1 MDLTPLDVWRRAMVD
16 SVRRDAPDLS
26 ARQMAILLTVYMT
39 KPPHTV
45 RGLAELLNISKPAVT
60 RALDRLGEFR
70 LARRKSDPRDR
81 RSILVQRTVKG
92 SVYLA
97 ELAEF
102 IAEAAAAAERDKIAK
117 AARTAKRTGKTAATK
132 TAKTAP
138 KAVKTKAAKPAATS
152 ADKPAA
158 ARERTAMAAKAAKAA
173 RAPARN

>member
-45 RGLAELLNISKPAVT
+45 RGLAETLNISKPAVT
-60 RALDRLGEFR
+60 RALDRLGEFK
-70 LARRKSDPRDR
+70 LARRKSDSRDR
-81 RSILVQRTVKG
+81 RSILVQRSVKG

-102 IAEAAAAAERDKIAK
+102 IGEATVASERERQAK
-117 AARTAKRTGKTAATK
+117 AARAAKRAAKAPSKEKPKAAPK
-132 TAKTAP
+132 TAKGG
-138 KAVKTKAAKPAATS
+138 AAKPAAATG
-152 ADKPAA
+152 
-158 ARERTAMAAKAAKAA
+158 
-173 RAPARN
+173 AP